1 MTAFLRSASHA
12 RKHRRSL
19 MAVLLP
25 CLLLGVLLA
34 VSVEAAVVPRET
46 PLSQKEFRHPDLYIP
61 SLERPSV
68 EFGPALAARGLELVR
83 LGVRPEQGLYDWRGA
98 RWSSLVLSQ
107 PLIPGTGKGN
117 NLGTER
123 VGDAEIWKAVSDYVA
138 SHKAELRVEL
148 AELATPRIGIF
159 QDGDLVQVFAQRV
172 ADGITVRDSGLTA
185 IINHGNLILLGL
197 QNWGTMDA
205 TAVPTKTEADARA
218 AVQAYISPFTIASL
232 KQPTRL
238 ELVPFARGENVSDV
252 VTGAGYEYRLCWVV
266 TAKVGD
272 DLGTWESLVD
282 ARTGMLLAFHDTN
295 DYAARRMQGGVYP
308 VSDDQRP
315 PDGIEQAGWP
325 MPHADIAAGGNNF
338 FTDSGG
344 TIGCTAGN
352 ATSHL
357 SGQFIRIADTCGA
370 INETSAAGDLD
381 LLFGPTA
388 AATDCI
394 VPAGHSA
401 GDTKAARTGFYE
413 LNRMNE
419 EAKGH
424 LNLPWLNSQVTS
436 NMNLN
441 QTCNAFWDGSA
452 VNFFKDSGSPCR
464 NTGEIAGVF
473 DHEWGHG
480 LDNNGVNPNI
490 AQPQEAIADITAVM
504 RIDASCMGR
513 GFFKNQVCGGYGDP
527 CVGTVATGCTGV
539 RDLDFAQHV
548 SGLPH
553 GITWIQTQC
562 GGSGTGPCGKEV
574 HCEGVPLGEVA
585 WDVQFRD
592 LRAAPFN
599 YDENT
604 ALELAGRLYH
614 LSLQTIVAGYTC
626 TPAGGGCPSTSSYM
640 LALGVDDDNGDLN
653 DGTPHMT
660 AIFAAYNRHQM
671 QCATP
676 APVNSGCAGGPT
688 AAPTVTVTPADKGA
702 NVSWTAVPGAAHYDV
717 FRTEGPNGCS
727 FGKVKVGTSTGLT
740 FSDSGLQN
748 GRTYFYSVNPV
759 GSNSS
764 CFGRMSAC
772 ATVVPAPGPNL
783 AIQTATT
790 VAVSG
795 GDNDP
800 FLDNCET
807 GTVTFHV
814 ENTGTGALTNVR
826 LVSVTPLTHPQ
837 TVVLTPLPAPIAGTL
852 ADCAIANGTFSFRPQ
867 GMTFNQTTQLQ
878 IAVTADEIAPAT
890 RTFVISIGGVETDAQ
905 PVASRNYDFETD
917 FSGWTVIQGTYNR
930 EMPGAN
936 GTNFHL
942 HSSTLL
948 DNQCDLSRSPAIRLT
963 ASSTLSLFNRYA
975 IEDPIP
981 NGPYDRANIGV
992 IDLDANSRTTVV
1004 PDGGR
1009 LYDLP
1014 PGTPAG
1020 SCVTGGQAGWAGTQ
1034 NTFAVSTWSSAA
1046 LNPGGIFTGRRVQL
1060 EGAYGTDAGLA
1071 LEGFHFDEVTVTNFD
1086 DLVPDVQPDVCG
1098 TGVAGLSINDVSVI
1112 EGNAGTT
1119 TANFTVFLDPPAAGT
1134 VTVDFATADGTATVA
1149 DNDYVAASGTLTF
1162 TAGQTSQPVAV
1173 TINGDTK
1180 FEANETYFVNLS
1192 NPTGGVSIG
1201 DGQGLGTIVN
1211 DDGGGTGSTFVTEL
1225 FHGFAELE
1233 NLAPVGGAANTDF
1246 YNLSQKPR
1254 SSYEIMVDS
1263 TSGDIGPTLAV
1274 DRIAPD
1280 GSTVLQSSAA
1290 TGVGFSRSL
1299 RWENTTGSEVN
1310 TQSIRVR
1317 SGGCTTN
1324 CGTDDVY
1331 GIHAFE
1337 TTYSVPRFNNS
1348 GTQITVLLLQN
1359 PTNYAI
1365 TGTIYFWDTAGALIT
1380 SVPLSLAAKALT
1392 VLNTATAAPGVG
1404 GSVTVSH
1411 NGRFGDLSGK
1421 TVALEPATG
1430 FSFDSPMLPRLKVN

>member
-1 MTAFLRSASHA
+1 MTPFVHSASHA
-12 RKHRRSL
+12 RKHPRFF
-19 MAVLLP
+19 MAALVP
-25 CLLLGVLLA
+25 CLLLGVLVA
-34 VSVEAAVVPRET
+34 VSVEGAVVPAST
-46 PLSQKEFRHPDLYIP
+46 PLRQKEFRHPDLQIADLQRRPAELGP
-61 SLERPSV
+61 SLGSRS
-68 EFGPALAARGLELVR
+68 LDLLR
-83 LGVRPEQGLYDWRGA
+83 LGVGPDSALYDWRGA
-98 RWSSLVLSQ
+98 RFTSLVLSQ

-117 NLGTER
+117 TLGTER
-123 VGDAEIWKAVSDYVA
+123 VGETEIWKALSDYVA
-138 SHKAELRVEL
+138 SHQAELRVDLSEL
-148 AELATPRIGIF
+148 AAPRIGIF

-172 ADGITVRDSGLTA
+172 VDGITVRDSGLTA
-185 IINHGNLILLGL
+185 IINHGNLILFGL

-205 TAVPTKTEADARA
+205 TAVPTKTADEARA
-218 AVQAYISPFTIASL
+218 AVQAYISPFAIASL
-232 KQPTRL
+232 KAATRL

-252 VTGAGYEYRLCWVV
+252 AMGAGYEYRLCWVV

-272 DLGTWESLVD
+272 DVGTWESLVD
-282 ARTGMLLAFHDTN
+282 ARTGMLLAFQDTN

-308 VSDDQRP
+308 VSDDQHP

-357 SGQFIRIADTCGA
+357 NGQFIRIADTCGP

-381 LLFGPTA
+381 LLFGPTPT
-388 AATDCI
+388 ATDCSI
-394 VPAGHSA
+394 PAGHSA

-413 LNRMNE
+413 LNRIIE

-424 LNLPWLNSQVTS
+424 LSLPWLNSQVTS

-452 VNFFKDSGSPCR
+452 VNFFKDSGSACR

-504 RIDASCMGR
+504 RIDTSCMGR
-513 GFFKNQVCGGYGDP
+513 GFFKTHVCTGYGDP

-553 GITWIQTQC
+553 GITWIQTSC

-614 LSLQTIVAGYTC
+614 LSLQTMTAGYTC
-626 TPAGGGCPSTSSYM
+626 TPAGGGCPSGSSYM
-640 LALGVDDDNGDLN
+640 LALGVDDDNGDLS

-688 AAPTVTVTPADKGA
+688 AAPTVTVTPSDKGA
-702 NVSWTAVPGAAHYDV
+702 HVTWTAVAGAASYEI

-727 FGKVKVGTSTGLT
+727 FGKVKVGDSTSLS
-740 FSDSGLQN
+740 FQDSGLQN
-748 GRTYFYSVNPV
+748 GRTYFYSVMPV
-759 GSNSS
+759 GSNTS

-783 AIQTATT
+783 AIQTAFTLSIT
-790 VAVSG
+790 G

-807 GTVTFHV
+807 GNVTFHV

-826 LVSVTPLTHPQ
+826 LVSVTPITHPQ
-837 TVVLTPLPAPIAGTL
+837 TVVLTPLPAPIAATL
-852 ADCAIANGTFSFRPQ
+852 ADCAIANGSFSFRPQ
-867 GMTFNQTTQLQ
+867 GMSFNETTQLEIQ
-878 IAVTADEIAPAT
+878 VTADELAGST
-890 RTFVISIGGVETDAQ
+890 RSFVISIGGVESDAQ
-905 PVASRNYDFETD
+905 PVASRTYDFETD
-917 FSGWTVIQGTYNR
+917 FSGWTITSGTYLR
-930 EMPGAN
+930 QSPGAN

-942 HSSTLL
+942 HSSQFL
-948 DNQCDLSRSPAIRLT
+948 DDQCDLVRSPVIRLT
-963 ASSTLSLFNRYA
+963 ASSTLSLYDRYDT
-975 IEDPIP
+975 ENPIP
-981 NGPYDRANIGV
+981 IPYDRANIGMY
-992 IDLDANSRTTVV
+992 DLDAGTRTTVV

-1014 PGTPAG
+1014 PGTPNGA
-1020 SCVTGGQAGWAGTQ
+1020 CVTGGQAGWAGTQ
-1034 NTFAVSTWSSAA
+1034 TTFAISTWTSAA
-1046 LNPGGIFTGRRVQL
+1046 LNPGGIFTGKRVQL
-1060 EGAYGTDAGLA
+1060 EGAYGTDPGVAM
-1071 LEGFHFDEVTVTNFD
+1071 EGFHFDEVTVANFED
-1086 DLVPDVQPDVCG
+1086 IVPDAQPDVCAA
-1098 TGVAGLSINDVSVI
+1098 VAGLSINDVAVI

-1119 TANFTVFLDPPAAGT
+1119 TATFTVTLTPAATGN

-1149 DNDYVAASGTLTF
+1149 DNDYVATSGTLTF
-1162 TAGQTSQPVAV
+1162 APGQISMPISV
-1173 TINGDTK
+1173 TVNGDTK

-1192 NPTGGVSIG
+1192 NPTGGPPIG

-1211 DDGGGTGSTFVTEL
+1211 DDGGAGASFVTEL
-1225 FHGFAELE
+1225 FHGFSEIA
-1233 NLAPVGGAANTDF
+1233 NLAPVGGAANSDF
-1246 YNLSQKPR
+1246 YVISQKPR
-1254 SSYEIMVDS
+1254 SSYEVLVDA
-1263 TSGDIGPTLAV
+1263 TSGDITPV
-1274 DRIAPD
+1274 DLQRMAAD
-1280 GSTVLQSSAA
+1280 GSTVIQSSVP
-1290 TGVGFSRSL
+1290 TGPGFSRSL
-1299 RWENTTGSEVN
+1299 RWFNTSANEVD
-1310 TQSIRVR
+1310 TETVRVR
-1317 SGGCTTN
+1317 SGGCNTN

-1337 TTYSVPRFNNS
+1337 TTYAVPRFNNV

-1359 PTNYAI
+1359 PTNY
-1365 TGTIYFWDTAGALIT
+1365 TINGNVYFWDAAGALTATVPFTLT
-1380 SVPLSLAAKALT
+1380 SKQLI
-1392 VLNTATAAPGVG
+1392 VLNTATVAPGVG
-1404 GSVTVSH
+1404 GAVTVVH
-1411 NGRFGDLSGK
+1411 DGRYGDLSGK